1 MGVTAF
7 PFDAVLDVTPST
19 LLGNDT
25 ATAAPAKAL
34 TTTQVRAL
42 LGVYTTAQV
51 DALLSGKSDA
61 GHTHAYSSLTGIP
74 ATFPPSAHNQAW
86 STITGTP
93 TTLAGYGIT
102 DAAASGHTHPQSD
115 VTGLTSA
122 LAAKA
127 DLVGGLVP
135 ASQLPSFVDDVLE
148 YANLAAF
155 PGTGESGKIY
165 VALDTSRTY
174 RWGGSTYV
182 ELTDS
187 TAVWGSISGVLA
199 NQTDLA
205 SALSGKSDTGH
216 THAYSSLTGIPSS
229 FAPTA
234 HKATHATGQPDAL
247 SPGDIGAVPTARTLT
262 INGTAF
268 DLSADRSWTVAGGI
282 SSLNGLTD
290 ATQTFA
296 TGTTGTNFGI
306 VSTAGVHTF
315 NLPDASAT
323 ARGVVTTGTQT
334 FAGAK
339 TFSDNLKVGSTS
351 SNYVAVG
358 SGTQDVR
365 YGQNGI
371 SNING
376 GARYDII
383 SWTGGAVIQAIAIT
397 GYAYCG
403 LNIQRAGS
411 GTQSW
416 VTVNFSMP
424 ATGASDATPRE
435 ALDVR
440 GNIIADGNLVLH
452 KGTTPTS
459 VTAHNTFTNLSNYE
473 RAVLQFVTYASG
485 RYAQLA
491 CESAGTGI
499 ANMNLV
505 LSPKGT
511 GALIAGAVPDGTA
524 VGGNAPGQYAVSLVT
539 ERTAASQAA
548 TSSRGVA
555 IGPRATA
562 GGAGNAEGHVAIGY
576 LAQAIGGLSYC
587 TAIGTG
593 AVASYRSTAI
603 DSTASG
609 LDSIAIRSAGAS
621 HTSAVAIGF
630 QTKSYYDGLILWGQA
645 TANGSV
651 GNPLQSRAH
660 PLSMNEVRTNS
671 SSAAITPVVYTF
683 NEGFRSR
690 QRGIIA
696 EVTVTVLASRSDGAV
711 AKWKRQILI
720 KDSVPLAGTPVTLS
734 ILQNE
739 TLGTDYSEIPS
750 ASVSFTV
757 NSTTRALSAS
767 LVGEPEYAVTGDA
780 VTDVLTAVGHPFA
793 NGDIVTFN
801 VLNGGAGL
809 TANPSGTYWLG
820 FYSVVNVSGNTFQ
833 LAVAGSTSPVI
844 NFTSDI
850 TAGSTICRA
859 IYWSVAASDIKW
871 RSGAW

>member
-7 PFDAVLDVTPST
+7 PFDAVLDVTPNT

-74 ATFPPSAHNQAW
+74 AAFPPSAHNQAW

-247 SPGDIGAVPTARTLT
+247 SPSDIGAVPTARTLT

-268 DLSADRSWTVAGGI
+268 DLSADRSWTVSGGGGGI
-282 SSLNGLTD
+282 SDLNGLTG

-296 TGTTGTNFGI
+296 TGTTGTDFGI
-306 VSTAGVHTF
+306 VSAAGVHTF
-315 NLPDASAT
+315 NMPDAGAT
-323 ARGVVTTGTQT
+323 QRGVVTTGTQT

-339 TFSDNLKVGSTS
+339 TFNSTINVGGS
-351 SNYVAVG
+351 SAWYTIEGHGGYRLLLGNQGAAIGAGEGV
-358 SGTQDVR
+358 SVR
-365 YGQNGI
+365 ANDSFAWSNSAGNPGQNGRDLFLVRDAADVLALRNL
-371 SNING
+371 S
-376 GARYDII
+376 
-383 SWTGGAVIQAIAIT
+383 TGTNPQAVRI
-397 GYAYCG
+397 Y
-403 LNIQRAGS
+403 
-411 GTQSW
+411 
-416 VTVNFSMP
+416 
-424 ATGASDATPRE
+424 
-435 ALDVR
+435 
-440 GNIIADGNLVLH
+440 
-452 KGTTPTS
+452 
-459 VTAHNTFTNLSNYE
+459 NTFTNSSNHE
-473 RAVLQFVTYASG
+473 RAALQFVTYASG
-485 RYAQLA
+485 RYFQLA

-511 GALIAGAVPDGTA
+511 GALIAGPMPDGTA
-524 VGGNAPGQYAVSLVT
+524 TGGNARGSRAVDLQLS
-539 ERTAASQAA
+539 RNAA
-548 TSSRGVA
+548 T
-555 IGPRATA
+555 
-562 GGAGNAEGHVAIGY
+562 
-576 LAQAIGGLSYC
+576 Q
-587 TAIGTG
+587 
-593 AVASYRSTAI
+593 VASGTSSFTVG
-603 DSTASG
+603 DGCTASG
-609 LDSIAIRSAGAS
+609 TNSFAAGTGSRAAGNSSIAMGSGCYADTQGN
-621 HTSAVAIGF
+621 VAIGF
-630 QTKSYYDGLILWGQA
+630 QASAAGF
-645 TANGSV
+645 GSV
-651 GNPLQSRAH
+651 SLGSAVCNAGYGIAIGGRDNISNGNYSVAIGNFVTSSGEYSVGFQNCTASGSYSWAYGNQAAAAHHQSAYAQGFFGSRGDAQRIEWV
-660 PLSMNEVRTNS
+660 LRNRT
-671 SSAAITPVVYTF
+671 T
-683 NEGFRSR
+683 
-690 QRGIIA
+690 
-696 EVTVTVLASRSDGAV
+696 DGTTA
-711 AKWKRQILI
+711 
-720 KDSVPLAGTPVTLS
+720 VTLS
-734 ILQNE
+734 AN
-739 TLGTDYSEIPS
+739 G
-750 ASVSFTV
+750 ASV
-757 NSTTRALSAS
+757 RAIVSSGKILFATLL
-767 LVGEPEYAVTGDA
+767 LVGTKSDG
-780 VTDVLTAVGHPFA
+780 TAVATYMRKFA
-793 NGDIVTFN
+793 IRNRAGTTELI
-801 VLNGGAGL
+801 GAVETIG
-809 TANPSGTYWLG
+809 ADVPAGT
-820 FYSVVNVSGNTFQ
+820 SM
-833 LAVAGSTSPVI
+833 
-844 NFTSDI
+844 
-850 TAGSTICRA
+850 
-859 IYWSVAASDIKW
+859 SVAADDTNDALNVSVVGVAGETW
-871 RSGAW
+871 RWLGSVYGVELAYGA

>member
-74 ATFPPSAHNQAW
+74 ATFAPSAHNQAW

-135 ASQLPSFVDDVLE
+135 ANQLPGFVDEVLE

-165 VALDTSRTY
+165 VAQDTSRTY

-216 THAYSSLTGIPSS
+216 THAYSSLTGIPST
-229 FAPTA
+229 FAPSA
-234 HKATHATGQPDAL
+234 HKASHATGQPDAL

-268 DLSADRSWTVAGGI
+268 DLSADRSWTVSGGGGGI

-371 SNING
+371 SNISSG
-376 GARYDII
+376 TRYDII
-383 SWTGGAVIQAIAIT
+383 SWTGGAVIQAITIT
-397 GYAYCG
+397 GFAYCG
-403 LNIQRAGS
+403 LNIQRAT
-411 GTQSW
+411 GTQSY

-424 ATGASDATPRE
+424 ATGAPDATPRE

-452 KGTTPTS
+452 KGATPTS

-473 RAVLQFVTYASG
+473 RAVLQFATYASA

-511 GALIAGAVPDGTA
+511 GALIAGPMPDGTA
-524 VGGNAPGQYAVSLVT
+524 TGGNARGARSVDLQLS
-539 ERTAASQAA
+539 RSAA
-548 TSSRGVA
+548 TQVASGANSFAVGTSCTASGTNSFAAGTSCRAVGQSSISMGESCYA
-555 IGPRATA
+555 DTW
-562 GGAGNAEGHVAIGY
+562 GNVAIGY
-576 LAQAIGGLSYC
+576 QASAMGFGAIALGSAVCNAGYGIAIGGRDNISNGNYSV
-587 TAIGTG
+587 AIGNFVTSSG
-593 AVASYRSTAI
+593 EYSVGFQQC
-603 DSTASG
+603 TASG
-609 LDSIAIRSAGAS
+609 
-621 HTSAVAIGF
+621 
-630 QTKSYYDGLILWGQA
+630 SYSWAYGNQA
-645 TANGSV
+645 TATHHQSAYAQGFFGSRGDAQRIEWVLRNKTTDGTTAVTLFANGASV
-651 GNPLQSRAH
+651 RAIV
-660 PLSMNEVRTNS
+660 PSGKILFATLLLVGSK
-671 SSAAITPVVYTF
+671 
-683 NEGFRSR
+683 
-690 QRGIIA
+690 
-696 EVTVTVLASRSDGAV
+696 SDGTAV
-711 AKWKRQILI
+711 ATYMRKFAIRNR
-720 KDSVPLAGTPVTLS
+720 AGTTELIGAV
-734 ILQNE
+734 E
-739 TLGTDYSEIPS
+739 TLG
-750 ASVSFTV
+750 A
-757 NSTTRALSAS
+757 
-767 LVGEPEYAVTGDA
+767 
-780 VTDVLTAVGHPFA
+780 DVP
-793 NGDIVTFN
+793 
-801 VLNGGAGL
+801 AG
-809 TANPSGTYWLG
+809 
-820 FYSVVNVSGNTFQ
+820 
-833 LAVAGSTSPVI
+833 TSM
-844 NFTSDI
+844 
-850 TAGSTICRA
+850 
-859 IYWSVAASDIKW
+859 SVAADDTNDALNVSVVGVAGETW
-871 RSGAW
+871 RWLGSVYGVELTYGA